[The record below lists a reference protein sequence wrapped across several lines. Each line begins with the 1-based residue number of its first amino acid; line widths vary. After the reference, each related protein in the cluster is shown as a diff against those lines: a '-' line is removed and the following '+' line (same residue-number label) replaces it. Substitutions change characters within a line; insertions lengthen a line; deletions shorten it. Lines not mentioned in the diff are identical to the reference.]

1 MQTFITSRIKWVVFL
16 ASLIMFSCI
25 SNDSVRRQAEVQM
38 RDLAK
43 ILADGKLVAV
53 TDYNSTSYFLYKGE
67 PMGYQYDLLRD
78 LASYLGVKLELIA
91 ENDIEKSFEM
101 LKNGEVDII
110 ANNLTITTQR
120 KKEFNFTTPHGETR
134 QVLVQR
140 VPSTSEESE
149 KLIVKSPLDL
159 SGKVIYVQR
168 SSAAAQRLANLS
180 EEIGG
185 NIMIVELPDYDAEQL
200 IDLVAMGEIDY
211 MVCDE
216 TVAQIKASS
225 LRNVDYSIAIGF
237 PQHTAWALRQSS
249 PDLLNKVNTWF
260 DGYLSTSRYAMI
272 KRKYYQNPNHLRRLS
287 NDYYFVHQ
295 DRVSEWDEYFKKN
308 SPKINWDW
316 RLLASLVYQESR
328 FRHDVVSH
336 KGASGVMQFMPQTAE
351 HWGIDSTVSAKE
363 QIEVG
368 VKYLK
373 WLDDKMVEYNISQEE
388 RVKFVLAA
396 YNAGIGHVIDARNL
410 ARKYGKD
417 PNVWDENVEYF
428 IRHKSEFLSDTVV
441 RFGRLRGEETFRYV
455 SEIIDRYEHYKNIL
469 K

>member
-1 MQTFITSRIKWVVFL
+1 MQTFITSRIRWVVFL
-16 ASLIMFSCI
+16 ASLVMFSCI
-25 SNDSVRRQAEVQM
+25 SKDSVMRESEVQL

-43 ILADGKLVAV
+43 ILADGKIVAV

-67 PMGYQYDLLRD
+67 PMGYQFDMLRD
-78 LASYLGVKLELIA
+78 LASFLGVKLELVA

-120 KKEFNFTTPHGETR
+120 KKEFNFTIPHGETR
-134 QVLVQR
+134 QVLIQR
-140 VPSTSEESE
+140 IPTSSDEVDNVV
-149 KLIVKSPLDL
+149 IRNPLEL
-159 SGKVIYVQR
+159 KGKVVYVQR
-168 SSAAAQRLANLS
+168 SSASAQRLKHLS

-185 NIMIVELPDYDAEQL
+185 NIMIVELPNYDADQL
-200 IDLVAMGEIDY
+200 IDLVSMGEIDFV
-211 MVCDE
+211 VCDE
-216 TVAQIKASS
+216 SAAQIKGSS
-225 LRNVDYSIAIGF
+225 LKNIDFETAIGF
-237 PQHTAWALRQSS
+237 PQHVAWATRHSS
-249 PDLLNKVNTWF
+249 PELLNRINYWLE
-260 DGYLSTSRYAMI
+260 GYLKTAHYRMI
-272 KRKYYQNPNHLRRLS
+272 KSKYFNNPNHLKRLN
-287 NDYYFVHQ
+287 NDYFFVYQ
-295 DRVSEWDEYFKKN
+295 DRVSQWDEYFKKH

-328 FRHDVVSH
+328 FKHDVVSH
-336 KGASGVMQFMPQTAE
+336 KGATGLMQFMPQTAQ
-351 HWGIDSTVSAKE
+351 HFGIDSTVSPTE

-373 WLDDKMVEYNISQEE
+373 WLDDRMAENNIPEQE
-388 RVKFVLAA
+388 RFKFVLAA

-428 IRHKSEFLSDTVV
+428 IRHKSEFLNDTLV
-441 RFGRLRGEETFRYV
+441 RHGRLRGEETFRYV
-455 SEIIDRYEHYKNIL
+455 SEIINRYEHYKNIL

>member
-149 KLIVKSPLDL
+149 KLIVK
-159 SGKVIYVQR
+159 
-168 SSAAAQRLANLS
+168 
-180 EEIGG
+180 
-185 NIMIVELPDYDAEQL
+185 
-200 IDLVAMGEIDY
+200 
-211 MVCDE
+211 
-216 TVAQIKASS
+216 
-225 LRNVDYSIAIGF
+225 
-237 PQHTAWALRQSS
+237 
-249 PDLLNKVNTWF
+249 
-260 DGYLSTSRYAMI
+260 
-272 KRKYYQNPNHLRRLS
+272 
-287 NDYYFVHQ
+287 
-295 DRVSEWDEYFKKN
+295 
-308 SPKINWDW
+308 
-316 RLLASLVYQESR
+316 
-328 FRHDVVSH
+328 
-336 KGASGVMQFMPQTAE
+336 
-351 HWGIDSTVSAKE
+351 
-363 QIEVG
+363 
-368 VKYLK
+368 
-373 WLDDKMVEYNISQEE
+373 
-388 RVKFVLAA
+388 
-396 YNAGIGHVIDARNL
+396 
-410 ARKYGKD
+410 
-417 PNVWDENVEYF
+417 
-428 IRHKSEFLSDTVV
+428 
-441 RFGRLRGEETFRYV
+441 
-455 SEIIDRYEHYKNIL
+455 
-469 K
+469 